1 MLVKRPRGLIAAGLV
16 LASIGGAPA
25 SADDACPGL
34 FADGR
39 VPVLTNPKLAV
50 RTVPL
55 CFEAFAVLHLGVTR
69 TPLYAAEHLTR
80 GSVAEAQAVARDDSF
95 HEESRLPPDARASLE
110 AYVRSGFDRG
120 HLAPAGDMPTVSAQ
134 AESFTLANV
143 VPQNRVLNRGLWA
156 DIEEGVRRL
165 ATRRGSVFV
174 VTGAIFAG
182 DAVQQIKGGVLVPTQ
197 LFKALYDPE
206 TGQAGAY
213 LAPNDGSRD
222 WRTVPSTTSPGPPA
236 STLPRPSGRGPHR
249 RADPARA
256 GRLRALGRAPAATR
270 GDVAGLAP
278 AGGQPRPAQARPRR
292 SACDLLRGTHGSRQA
307 GRPDPA
313 FGCRSG
319 PVRTLRRR
327 RLGAQHRRPVLRE
340 RHRSNRPARVPR
352 PHAGR
357 GGLAQA
363 RRLRETLEAIVRALE
378 AGDLPEAVA
387 EAPEPK
393 PKTVRNPFA

>member
-1 MLVKRPRGLIAAGLV
+1 MADPTDARGPAAGARMLVKRPRGLIAAGLV

-25 SADDACPGL
+25 SADDACPSL

-39 VPVLTNPKLAV
+39 VPILTNPKLAV

-55 CFEAFAVLHLGVTR
+55 CFEAFAVLHSGVTR

-80 GSVAEAQAVARDDSF
+80 GSVAEARAVARDDSF

-110 AYVRSGFDRG
+110 DYVRSGFDRG

-222 WRTVPSTTSPGPPA
+222 WRTVPIDDLTRASGIDVFPGLPA
-236 STLPRPSGRGPHR
+236 AARTAALTLPEPDASAHSGAH
-249 RADPARA
+249 
-256 GRLRALGRAPAATR
+256 
-270 GDVAGLAP
+270 
-278 AGGQPRPAQARPRR
+278 RPRR
-292 SACDLLRGTHGSRQA
+292 EETWQDWLQREGSR
-307 GRPDPA
+307 
-313 FGCRSG
+313 
-319 PVRTLRRR
+319 
-327 RLGAQHRRPVLRE
+327 VLRKLV
-340 RHRSNRPARVPR
+340 HDV
-352 PHAGR
+352 
-357 GGLAQA
+357 
-363 RRLRETLEAIVRALE
+363 LRAI
-378 AGDLPEAVA
+378 
-387 EAPEPK
+387 
-393 PKTVRNPFA
+393 F